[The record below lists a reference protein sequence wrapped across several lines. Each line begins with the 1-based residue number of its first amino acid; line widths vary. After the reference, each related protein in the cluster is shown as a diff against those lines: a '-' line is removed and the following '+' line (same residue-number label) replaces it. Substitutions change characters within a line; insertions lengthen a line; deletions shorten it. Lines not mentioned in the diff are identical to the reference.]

1 MSWDWETGLYS
12 KSQVRSLTSD
22 LPQGAARTRSTVVTA
37 VKFTIVDQP
46 APIDSLLKEC
56 IGNTHSYTWTRRDQ
70 TTFLV
75 YIWSNFPLPVV
86 GDFLKTLQDEDL
98 NVRRVALVMFN
109 SAAHNKP
116 SLIRGLL
123 GALLPH
129 LYQETKIRKDLIRE
143 VRSHLLKII
152 VCCQKLLR

>member
-1 MSWDWETGLYS
+1 M
-12 KSQVRSLTSD
+12 
-22 LPQGAARTRSTVVTA
+22 
-37 VKFTIVDQP
+37 
-46 APIDSLLKEC
+46 
-56 IGNTHSYTWTRRDQ
+56 
-70 TTFLV
+70 
-75 YIWSNFPLPVV
+75 V

-152 VCCQKLLR
+152 VCCQNLLR